1 MKLKPLQIGNLVAR
15 IPIIQGGMG
24 IGISLSGLAGVVA
37 KEGGVGVISAAQP
50 GFNEPDFRN
59 MQKPTCAL
67 GREIRKAKEISNN
80 GVIGVNIMCALRHY
94 KEYVRCCIENG
105 ADLIISGAGLPTLLP
120 ELVQGS
126 KIKFA
131 PIVSSLK
138 GHPSSVQTMDPAL
151 SYRVRFCRNRGADG
165 GRSSGLLSRR
175 SSRR

>member
-24 IGISLSGLAGVVA
+24 IGISLSGLAGAVA

-50 GFNEPDFRN
+50 GFNEPDFRENTQEAN
-59 MQKPTCAL
+59 MRAL

-94 KEYVRCCIENG
+94 KEYVYLRCRSANF
-105 ADLIISGAGLPTLLP
+105 ASGTCSRQQNQICTDCVL
-120 ELVQGS
+120 
-126 KIKFA
+126 F
-131 PIVSSLK
+131 K
-138 GHPSSVQTMDPAL
+138 GYPSSVQTMDPAL

>member
-24 IGISLSGLAGVVA
+24 IGISLSGLAGAVA

-50 GFNEPDFRN
+50 GFNEPDFRENTQEAN
-59 MQKPTCAL
+59 MRAL

-126 KIKFA
+126 KI
-131 PIVSSLK
+131 S
-138 GHPSSVQTMDPAL
+138 T
-151 SYRVRFCRNRGADG
+151 
-165 GRSSGLLSRR
+165 
-175 SSRR
+175 